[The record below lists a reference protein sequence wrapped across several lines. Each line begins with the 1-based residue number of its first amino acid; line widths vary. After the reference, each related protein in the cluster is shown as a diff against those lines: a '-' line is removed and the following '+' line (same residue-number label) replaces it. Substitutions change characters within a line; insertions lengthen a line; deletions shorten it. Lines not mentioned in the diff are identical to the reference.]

1 MSKHCCKLAVILLI
15 SAIFALAQTG
25 TTPTVQSNRAHLQS
39 GQGRSVDVETRI
51 QSALQQD
58 PLLSHFS
65 VSARVTDTT
74 VELSGTVSTE
84 AAKTAADIIARADAG
99 NRQVSNLITVSG
111 GGSTTPPKR

>member
-1 MSKHCCKLAVILLI
+1 MTKHSCKLVIILLM
-15 SAIFALAQTG
+15 SASFVLAQAG
-25 TTPTVQSNRAHLQS
+25 AAPPVQSSPAQLPS

-99 NRQVSNLITVSG
+99 GRQVSNLITVSG
-111 GGSTTPPKR
+111 SGSTTPPQR